1 MINGTNQNANMRM
14 PNHQAPLQRGFLS
27 GSSSNLMAVGSL
39 AMGVFWDDAFRRRG
53 SGNLQAA
60 GTALSRF
67 GGFLCVAPTQE
78 LS

>member
-1 MINGTNQNANMRM
+1 
-14 PNHQAPLQRGFLS
+14 
-27 GSSSNLMAVGSL
+27 MAVGSL